1 MSVQDMPLSNFQ
13 APDSSFKRVSW
24 VLQFSEVKKEEV
36 ILNYQ
41 QF

>member
-1 MSVQDMPLSNFQ
+1 MSMQDVPLQIFQ

-24 VLQFSEVKKEEV
+24 LLKFSEVKEEV